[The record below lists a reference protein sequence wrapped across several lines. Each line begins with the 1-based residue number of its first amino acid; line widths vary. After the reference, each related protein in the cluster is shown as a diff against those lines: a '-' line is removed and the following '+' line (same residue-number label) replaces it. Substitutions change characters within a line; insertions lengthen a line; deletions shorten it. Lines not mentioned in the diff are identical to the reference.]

1 MFFNFLIRVECQPTD
16 ADHEGTSIEEDEVVL
31 KKASKKDK
39 KEVHKSSVSV
49 RPRKRKITSQKDA
62 ISQLSTTFENL
73 QKAQDKRI
81 QTWLEAD
88 QRREEA
94 FLKYQEKQAELNRQ
108 HELRMTEIMA
118 RFQQPVRPYQNA
130 WVMHEP
136 AFPSAYFG
144 ARSQQPHYT
153 NLDSYNR

>member
-1 MFFNFLIRVECQPTD
+1 MAVFLNLKKVFFNFLIRVECQPTD

-39 KEVHKSSVSV
+39 KEVQKSSVSV
-49 RPRKRKITSQKDA
+49 QPRKRKITSQKDA
-62 ISQLSTTFENL
+62 ISELSTTFENL

-94 FLKYQEKQAELNRQ
+94 FLNIRRNRQ
-108 HELRMTEIMA
+108 NSTDNMNC
-118 RFQQPVRPYQNA
+118 V
-130 WVMHEP
+130 
-136 AFPSAYFG
+136 
-144 ARSQQPHYT
+144 
-153 NLDSYNR
+153 

>member
-39 KEVHKSSVSV
+39 KEVKKSCVSV

-73 QKAQDKRI
+73 QI

-88 QRREEA
+88 QRRE
-94 FLKYQEKQAELNRQ
+94 
-108 HELRMTEIMA
+108 
-118 RFQQPVRPYQNA
+118 
-130 WVMHEP
+130 
-136 AFPSAYFG
+136 
-144 ARSQQPHYT
+144 
-153 NLDSYNR
+153 

>member
-39 KEVHKSSVSV
+39 KEVKKSCVSV
-49 RPRKRKITSQKDA
+49 RLRKRKITSQKDA

-73 QKAQDKRI
+73 QI

-88 QRREEA
+88 QRRE
-94 FLKYQEKQAELNRQ
+94 
-108 HELRMTEIMA
+108 
-118 RFQQPVRPYQNA
+118 
-130 WVMHEP
+130 
-136 AFPSAYFG
+136 
-144 ARSQQPHYT
+144 
-153 NLDSYNR
+153 

>member
-39 KEVHKSSVSV
+39 KEVQKSSVSV

-94 FLKYQEKQAELNRQ
+94 FLTYQEKQAELNRQ
-108 HELRMTEIMA
+108 HDGDDGPSSAAYATI
-118 RFQQPVRPYQNA
+118 PNA

-136 AFPSAYFG
+136 AFPSAYSG
-144 ARSQQPHYT
+144 TESQQPHYT
-153 NLDSYNR
+153 NLDSYNQ

>member
-16 ADHEGTSIEEDEVVL
+16 ADHDGTSIEEDEVVL
-31 KKASKKDK
+31 KRASKKDK
-39 KEVHKSSVSV
+39 KEVQKSSVSV
-49 RPRKRKITSQKDA
+49 RPRKRKIT
-62 ISQLSTTFENL
+62 TTFENL

-108 HELRMTEIMA
+108 YELRRMEIMA
-118 RFQQPVRPYQNA
+118 RFQQPV
-130 WVMHEP
+130 
-136 AFPSAYFG
+136 
-144 ARSQQPHYT
+144 
-153 NLDSYNR
+153 

>member
-16 ADHEGTSIEEDEVVL
+16 ADHEGISIEEDEVVL

-39 KEVHKSSVSV
+39 KEVQKSSVSV
-49 RPRKRKITSQKDA
+49 RPRKCKITSQKDA

-94 FLKYQEKQAELNRQ
+94 FLNYQENRQ
-108 HELRMTEIMA
+108 NSTDNMNC
-118 RFQQPVRPYQNA
+118 V
-130 WVMHEP
+130 
-136 AFPSAYFG
+136 
-144 ARSQQPHYT
+144 
-153 NLDSYNR
+153 